1 MKHGGVNYKELL
13 REERGQNEATGESYS
28 LFLHPSI
35 RAALHHSLL
44 FKPLYIP
51 PLNLWEGDLCDT
63 CRKQNVRACVCVYVS
78 LKRVLVM
85 TEVTKEISLP
95 RVQGEA

>member
-1 MKHGGVNYKELL
+1 MKLLVVYSTSGVNYKELL

-35 RAALHHSLL
+35 RAAFHHSLL

-51 PLNLWEGDLCDT
+51 LLNLWEGDLCDT
-63 CRKQNVRACVCVYVS
+63 RRKQSVRVYMC
-78 LKRVLVM
+78 L
-85 TEVTKEISLP
+85 
-95 RVQGEA
+95 